1 MKVEVK
7 ENQIILKEVYNS
19 ITLETKEGKQLH
31 ICMRD
36 YGFEMKIDLLRAQLA
51 AAKSALLT
59 RRKMMNAAT
68 RAYNRVFV
76 TVTKLEERYA
86 NHMAKVK

>member
-1 MKVEVK
+1 MKVE
-7 ENQIILKEVYNS
+7 
-19 ITLETKEGKQLH
+19 
-31 ICMRD
+31 
-36 YGFEMKIDLLRAQLA
+36 LLRAQLA

-86 NHMAKVK
+86 NHVAKVK

>member
-1 MKVEVK
+1 MKVE
-7 ENQIILKEVYNS
+7 
-19 ITLETKEGKQLH
+19 
-31 ICMRD
+31 
-36 YGFEMKIDLLRAQLA
+36 LLRAQLA